1 MNAATVL
8 TSTPVVFIAF
18 LLLFTGL
25 SAYLKRKADKTPAGK
40 HAVDPYACGQ
50 DKDTVRQFVA
60 PNYQRTF
67 YLAFFFTVM
76 HVLVMIV
83 ATAPAG
89 HTLLPVAYIGVGVLA
104 MLILF
109 RK

>member
-1 MNAATVL
+1 MNAQQLIVT
-8 TSTPVVFIAF
+8 TPVLFISF
-18 LLLFTGL
+18 LLLLMLL
-25 SAYLKRKADKTPAGK
+25 SMYLKRKADKTPSGK
-40 HAVDPYACGQ
+40 HAFDPYACGQ
-50 DKDTVRQFVA
+50 SEDAVSQYVN
-60 PNYQRTF
+60 PNFRRMF

-83 ATAPAG
+83 ATAPKG
-89 HTLLPVAYIGVGVLA
+89 HTLLPVVYIAVGALA